1 MGRVSDITQHSQC
14 GLGRHPVSK
23 HIIISAL
30 KYLKFHTEI
39 KALRSLNLVQ
49 VKLTI

>member
-23 HIIISAL
+23 HIISAL

-39 KALRSLNLVQ
+39 KALRRLNLVQ